1 MASDDWQVQSS
12 HKKCRMEAL
21 RTLIVVFC
29 LRSWVQRDSG
39 LRRLVCRSNQQKVQD
54 KGFICHNCGKLCNK
68 SDMEQYVVASGD
80 WYVHNIH
87 KKCSIDRIN
96 TQDWD
101 KLGSDSLGG
110 I

>member
-1 MASDDWQVQSS
+1 MQNGGSKDLNSG
-12 HKKCRMEAL
+12 
-21 RTLIVVFC
+21 IC
-29 LRSWVQRDSG
+29 LRSWVQRY
-39 LRRLVCRSNQQKVQD
+39 RSNQQKVQD